1 MWLTGARRSD
11 CSKPVQ
17 ACSVVKSATPVNL
30 VHVLFW
36 NNCSEETQCFNRI
49 PPLSLR
55 SRSLEVVGTRKNGRA
70 RGRHA
75 TPFPLA
81 CLPLVHPFFLA
92 PSTSYY
98 FQAPAALA
106 NRLSFQATLVCQR
119 LFSRTFQFLSIGEL
133 RVIKRGLAL
142 STITKNRFV
151 TLHPPRDSDKLCILL
166 QGFVWET
173 YVSDMKIVHKIRSE
187 RF

>member
-1 MWLTGARRSD
+1 M
-11 CSKPVQ
+11 
-17 ACSVVKSATPVNL
+17 
-30 VHVLFW
+30 
-36 NNCSEETQCFNRI
+36 
-49 PPLSLR
+49 
-55 SRSLEVVGTRKNGRA
+55 GTRKNGRA